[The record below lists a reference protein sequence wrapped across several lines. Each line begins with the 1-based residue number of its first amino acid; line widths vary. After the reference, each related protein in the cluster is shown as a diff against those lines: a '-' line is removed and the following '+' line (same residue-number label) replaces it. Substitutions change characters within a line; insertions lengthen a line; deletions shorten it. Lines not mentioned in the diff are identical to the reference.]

1 MFADHH
7 RGEGR
12 MLYTVQIR
20 VDGDNVAAEMSEIWE
35 WLERKQVKTEVF
47 RYRMTAEDVR
57 LRIEFKV
64 LSEASAFAEAFAGSV
79 LGVS

>member
-1 MFADHH
+1 LLAVN
-7 RGEGR
+7 EGR
-12 MLYTVQIR
+12 EAVLYTVQVR

-35 WLERKQVKTEVF
+35 WLDQNQVDPEVF

-57 LRIEFKV
+57 LRIEFGA
-64 LSEASAFAEAFAGSV
+64 LSEASAFAEAFSGSI

>member
-1 MFADHH
+1 
-7 RGEGR
+7 

-20 VDGDNVAAEMSEIWE
+20 VDGDHVAAGMAEIWE
-35 WLERKQVKTEVF
+35 WLDRNQVDAEVF
-47 RYRMTAEDVR
+47 RYRMTADDVR

-64 LSEASAFAEAFAGSV
+64 LSEASDFAEAFAGAI

>member
-1 MFADHH
+1 
-7 RGEGR
+7 

-20 VDGDNVAAEMSEIWE
+20 VDGDNVTTEMSEIQE
-35 WLERKQVKTEVF
+35 WFDRNQVDAEVF
-47 RYRMTAEDVR
+47 RSRMTAQDVK
-57 LRIEFKV
+57 LRIEFKI